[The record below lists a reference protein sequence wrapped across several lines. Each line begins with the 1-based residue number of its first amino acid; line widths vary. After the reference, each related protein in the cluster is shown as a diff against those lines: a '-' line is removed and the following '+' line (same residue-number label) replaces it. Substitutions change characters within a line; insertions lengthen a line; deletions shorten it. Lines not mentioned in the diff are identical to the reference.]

1 MLLTLHVRLCATVA
15 GAWPSARSNT
25 AWHRFQDRVRF
36 AALAAAS
43 SSARCVSVRITS
55 IIGISSR
62 DPRAYPF
69 HLSSSTHL
77 VMDETRL
84 PGDEERSPVQ
94 LYHVTASPIPVGRVL
109 LPYAVGRERAT
120 VLRLAVSALREG
132 SEALA
137 LLLAGEAWERLRGEG
152 DRVAEMILLE
162 A

>member
-77 VMDETRL
+77 GPMEK
-84 PGDEERSPVQ
+84 PMEFS
-94 LYHVTASPIPVGRVL
+94 
-109 LPYAVGRERAT
+109 
-120 VLRLAVSALREG
+120 
-132 SEALA
+132 
-137 LLLAGEAWERLRGEG
+137 GEQHEG
-152 DRVAEMILLE
+152 DVRPAHD
-162 A
+162 AWRTRRPRADYGPRAC